1 MAVSRRHGGG
11 ARLDVRRRLGARPVR
26 GATARRGRRAAACAD
41 SRAPRHAGRVPRK
54 HLGHVSAGPASGAGR
69 VRHRPPRARP
79 DRRHLPELFHHR
91 DRARGVHR
99 RVALLRAHRRRQGV
113 RGGGAQ
119 PPRRRADGHRSHAR
133 HCAFVRRGR
142 RGRRTR
148 RAAGGAQHLRALPD
162 GSAARDPGL
171 HRARHRRRRAR
182 RGTAPRRTA
191 PRARRAAHR
200 ALCARAGGICAGRA
214 ARASHGVLAL
224 TSHRTGE
231 SQGVKSENPLALRA
245 TPLTRGAGAF
255 IVLAGAAFFMG
266 DYHND
271 VYRKLLLWV
280 TLALGYNFLFGV
292 CGQVAFS
299 HFAFYGIGAYS
310 IVIFLFQLHLPF
322 PLAAICGIALCIV
335 FALAVAIPSTR
346 LEGFYLALVTLAL
359 GQLFIVVLNEGGTV
373 TGGTGGIANYRLPEI
388 YGLRLRGPWY
398 TAVIAL
404 LVVATYAVLVRLDR
418 SWFGRACRAVRDNP
432 EAAAAM
438 GVDVARTKVIA
449 FTLTSVLA
457 GIAGMVYA
465 FVDNTVNTQIFG
477 IENAFLLL
485 FMVIVGGAGRHAGA
499 VIGAVLLFLLPF
511 WLSPLVGHHHALVF
525 GVLVVA
531 AILLEP
537 RGLIGI
543 YDRVADRY
551 KGSPSR

>member
-1 MAVSRRHGGG
+1 M
-11 ARLDVRRRLGARPVR
+11 
-26 GATARRGRRAAACAD
+26 
-41 SRAPRHAGRVPRK
+41 
-54 HLGHVSAGPASGAGR
+54 
-69 VRHRPPRARP
+69 
-79 DRRHLPELFHHR
+79 
-91 DRARGVHR
+91 
-99 RVALLRAHRRRQGV
+99 
-113 RGGGAQ
+113 
-119 PPRRRADGHRSHAR
+119 
-133 HCAFVRRGR
+133 
-142 RGRRTR
+142 
-148 RAAGGAQHLRALPD
+148 
-162 GSAARDPGL
+162 
-171 HRARHRRRRAR
+171 
-182 RGTAPRRTA
+182 
-191 PRARRAAHR
+191 
-200 ALCARAGGICAGRA
+200 
-214 ARASHGVLAL
+214 
-224 TSHRTGE
+224 
-231 SQGVKSENPLALRA
+231 KSENPLALRA
-245 TPLTRGAGAF
+245 TPLIRGATA
-255 IVLAGAAFFMG
+255 IVVLAGAAFFMG
-266 DYHND
+266 EYHND

-280 TLALGYNFLFGV
+280 TLALSYNFLFGI

-322 PLAAICGIALCIV
+322 PLAAICGIALCIA

-457 GIAGMVYA
+457 GIGGMVYA
-465 FVDNTVNTQIFG
+465 FVDNTVNPPIFG

>member
-1 MAVSRRHGGG
+1 MNAV
-11 ARLDVRRRLGARPVR
+11 
-26 GATARRGRRAAACAD
+26 
-41 SRAPRHAGRVPRK
+41 
-54 HLGHVSAGPASGAGR
+54 
-69 VRHRPPRARP
+69 
-79 DRRHLPELFHHR
+79 
-91 DRARGVHR
+91 ARGL
-99 RVALLRAHRRRQGV
+99 ATFLLL
-113 RGGGAQ
+113 
-119 PPRRRADGHRSHAR
+119 S
-133 HCAFVRRGR
+133 
-142 RGRRTR
+142 
-148 RAAGGAQHLRALPD
+148 
-162 GSAARDPGL
+162 
-171 HRARHRRRRAR
+171 
-182 RGTAPRRTA
+182 
-191 PRARRAAHR
+191 
-200 ALCARAGGICAGRA
+200 
-214 ARASHGVLAL
+214 
-224 TSHRTGE
+224 
-231 SQGVKSENPLALRA
+231 
-245 TPLTRGAGAF
+245 
-255 IVLAGAAFFMG
+255 GAAFFMG
-266 DYHND
+266 EYHND

-280 TLALGYNFLFGV
+280 TLALGYNFLFGI

-322 PLAAICGIALCIV
+322 PIAVLCGIALCV
-335 FALAVAIPSTR
+335 LFALAVAIPTTR
-346 LEGFYLALVTLAL
+346 LEGFYLALATLAL
-359 GQLFIVVLNEGGTV
+359 GQLFIVVLNEGGAV
-373 TGGTGGIANYRLPEI
+373 TGGTGGIANYRLPDI
-388 YGLRLRGPWY
+388 FGMRVRGPWY

-404 LVVATYAVLVRLDR
+404 LRLFTYSTWKGLDG

-457 GIAGMVYA
+457 GIGGMVYA
-465 FVDNTVNTQIFG
+465 FVDNTVNPPIFG

-551 KGSPSR
+551 KGSPRR